1 MQAVEP
7 LLLIT
12 NADAGASEELGA
24 ALEVLHGHTS
34 VEVAETSNPG
44 ELDGVLHRAGSRPI
58 VVAGGD
64 GSLHAVIATLH
75 RRNDLSGKVLGLLPL
90 GTGNDFARTIGVPLD
105 PVEAAKAL
113 VSGTPRSMD
122 LIVDELGE
130 VVVNN
135 VHIGA
140 SAQASRRGATWKERL
155 GPFGLGI
162 FGYPIGAALAAV
174 RPPFIRLH
182 IEVDGEVVAD
192 MDRHILMV
200 AVGNGASVGGGTEI
214 TPDADP
220 RDGRADILI
229 SFATG
234 PGARFG
240 YVADLVRRRHPERDD
255 TVYLRGREVSVAG
268 EAFWLSA
275 DGEITGP
282 EGRRT
287 WHVEPAAYSML
298 VPRHPAT

>member
-1 MQAVEP
+1 MLRVDP

-12 NADAGASEELGA
+12 NADAGSSDELGA
-24 ALEVLHGHTS
+24 ALEVLHGHAS

-64 GSLHAVIATLH
+64 GSLHAVVATLH
-75 RRNDLSGKVLGLLPL
+75 RRNDLADKVLGLLPL

-113 VSGTPRSMD
+113 VSAVPRAMD
-122 LIVDELGE
+122 LVVDELGQ

-135 VHIGA
+135 VHVGT
-140 SAQASRRGATWKERL
+140 SALASRHGAVWKERL
-155 GPFGLGI
+155 GRFGLGLL
-162 FGYPIGAALAAV
+162 GYPIGAVTAALN
-174 RPPFIRLH
+174 PPSVRLH
-182 IEVDGEVVAD
+182 VEVDGQVVAD
-192 MDRHILMV
+192 VDRPILMV

-220 RDGRADILI
+220 GDGQVDVLV

-234 PGARFG
+234 PGARLG
-240 YVADLVRRRHPERDD
+240 YVADLLRRRHPERDD
-255 TVYLRGREVSVAG
+255 TLFLRGTEVSLSG
-268 EAFWLSA
+268 EDFWISA
-275 DGEITGP
+275 DGELSGP

-287 WHVEPAAYSML
+287 WHVERAAYSML
-298 VPRHPAT
+298 VPAQD